1 MNKKILA
8 GVLLTSLLVGT
19 NSFAANETK
28 KIDTLE
34 DFGLK
39 LDSKL
44 DKTNLADEIKLE
56 NGVTLKFDKD
66 GKLIGINALSST
78 EKLLSGKSDEKFEDY
93 KNKTLDML
101 KKEGYI
107 PKEYKLVDKQDI
119 LDNGYKVVFEKENS
133 FNVKNPYNII
143 TVSFDKKTN

>member
-1 MNKKILA
+1 M
-8 GVLLTSLLVGT
+8 
-19 NSFAANETK
+19 
-28 KIDTLE
+28 
-34 DFGLK
+34 
-39 LDSKL
+39 
-44 DKTNLADEIKLE
+44 
-56 NGVTLKFDKD
+56 KFDKD
-66 GKLIGINALSST
+66 GKLVLLDGLSA
-78 EKLLSGKSDEKFEDY
+78 KADILKAKSDEKFEDY

-143 TVSFDKKTN
+143 TVSFDKKTNGYPHPSSAKTPYRDYPDTIVWTDPDH